1 MGPRPNTDAVLV
13 ARAREGD
20 LQAFERLVTRHRSR
34 AYEIARQITHDAE
47 VAQDATQDA
56 LLQAFRSL
64 EGLRDG
70 ERFGPWLNTIVRRQA
85 QRWARDGRY
94 REEPLDHALLLGSPV
109 GMWTARAE
117 EPREMLDLIRS
128 SVAVLNRRER
138 RVMVLH
144 YLEGYSCNEIASK
157 LGLATGSVKRLL
169 HDSRLKVRK
178 EAKEMAEAEHGHRGP
193 RRLRVWING
202 SVPPEG
208 HGNVFER
215 LRPGLSQAVCLA
227 VNKEAKTARQIAE
240 QVGAHVSY
248 VSETLDDLT
257 DMTVLTAPGK
267 GSYLGNF
274 IAFDAEDWRRVMRF
288 IPEPA
293 AEAAHRFASVEG
305 RLKAAFERTPLAAS
319 GWHWADVIWVVYS
332 VLVANAGV
340 SRAGITGV
348 RPAPARPRGGSYWLG
363 GHEIVPDLPSVWTTG
378 LNSDLPLETMHL
390 ANFWTYQI
398 ERDWAA
404 VVSTARDRAKIVEL
418 LAKAPV
424 TETEALAHFGDEGE
438 RGRVALA
445 DLVKTGLARRENG
458 RYRIGIPVFTE
469 GDSDVLTPEVD
480 ALMKPVVADVIIPAL
495 RHVDSLLDEMGYGPW
510 RGQYPEWHRWLA
522 GNITGHALS
531 YLVEQAVLPR
541 PPSPA
546 PPSFATLAWRKGI
559 SLVW

>member
-1 MGPRPNTDAVLV
+1 MGPRSNTDAVLV

-47 VAQDATQDA
+47 AAQDVTQEA

-109 GMWTARAE
+109 GMWAVSAE
-117 EPREMLDLIRS
+117 GPSETVDLIRGA
-128 SVAVLNRRER
+128 VAALTQRER
-138 RVMVLH
+138 RIMVLH

-169 HDSRLKVRK
+169 HNSRRKVRQ
-178 EAKEMAEAEHGHRGP
+178 EVRAMAEAEQTRKGP

-202 SVPPEG
+202 SVPEG
-208 HGNVFER
+208 DGNVFYHV
-215 LRPGLSQAVCLA
+215 RPGIAQAICLA
-227 VNKEAKTARQIAE
+227 VNKEAKTAQQIAE
-240 QVGAHVSY
+240 QVKAHVSY

-267 GSYLGNF
+267 GSYLANF
-274 IAFDAEDWRRVMRF
+274 IAFDAEDWRRVMRS

-424 TETEALAHFGDEGE
+424 TETEALTHFGDEGE

-445 DLVKTGLARRENG
+445 DLVKTGLARRQNG

-480 ALMKPVVADVIIPAL
+480 GLMKPVVADVVIPAL

-531 YLVEQAVLPR
+531 YLVEQGVLPR

-546 PPSFATLAWRKGI
+546 PPNFATLAWRKGI